1 LCDIKSMY
9 KKIDNIK
16 SKDEMCSNNLREA
29 RDKMVKL
36 IEVKISVSTAIA
48 AAFGFIIALIWKEI
62 IVGLF
67 ALAGLTIN
75 DITDVTGA
83 VIAIIS
89 GVIITLV
96 CVFGILYISKWGGI
110 GQK

>member
-1 LCDIKSMY
+1 MCDVKSMDE
-9 KKIDNIK
+9 KIDNLK
-16 SKDEMCSNNLREA
+16 GKDEICINNLREA

-36 IEVKISVSTAIA
+36 SEVKINISTAIA

-89 GVIITLV
+89 GDIITLV

>member
-1 LCDIKSMY
+1 MKLKFCTKKSVVLKVKMKYVTLIKG
-9 KKIDNIK
+9 
-16 SKDEMCSNNLREA
+16 R

-36 IEVKISVSTAIA
+36 SEVKISISTAIA

-83 VIAIIS
+83 VVAIIS
-89 GVIITLV
+89 GIIITLV
-96 CVFGILYISKWGGI
+96 CVFGILYISKWGGV

>member
-1 LCDIKSMY
+1 MGGEK
-9 KKIDNIK
+9 
-16 SKDEMCSNNLREA
+16 E
-29 RDKMVKL
+29 MVKL
-36 IEVKISVSTAIA
+36 SEVKISIATAIA

-75 DITDVTGA
+75 DITNTTGA
-83 VIAIIS
+83 IIAIIS
-89 GVIITLV
+89 GIIITIV

-110 GQK
+110 EKK

>member
-1 LCDIKSMY
+1 
-9 KKIDNIK
+9 
-16 SKDEMCSNNLREA
+16 
-29 RDKMVKL
+29 MVKL
-36 IEVKISVSTAIA
+36 SEVKLTVSTAIA

-75 DITDVTGA
+75 DIADSTGA
-83 VIAIIS
+83 IIAIIS
-89 GVIITLV
+89 GLIITIV

-110 GQK
+110 EK

>member
-1 LCDIKSMY
+1 
-9 KKIDNIK
+9 
-16 SKDEMCSNNLREA
+16 
-29 RDKMVKL
+29 MVKL
-36 IEVKISVSTAIA
+36 SEVKLTVSTAIA

-75 DITDVTGA
+75 DISDSTGA
-83 VIAIIS
+83 IIAIVS
-89 GVIITLV
+89 GLIITIV

-110 GQK
+110 EKK

>member
-1 LCDIKSMY
+1 
-9 KKIDNIK
+9 
-16 SKDEMCSNNLREA
+16 
-29 RDKMVKL
+29 MVKL
-36 IEVKISVSTAIA
+36 SEVRFTVSTAIA

-75 DITDVTGA
+75 DIADSTGA
-83 VIAIIS
+83 IIAIIS
-89 GVIITLV
+89 GLIITLV

-110 GQK
+110 EKK

>member
-1 LCDIKSMY
+1 V
-9 KKIDNIK
+9 KK
-16 SKDEMCSNNLREA
+16 
-29 RDKMVKL
+29 KMVKL
-36 IEVKISVSTAIA
+36 SEVRISIATAIA

-75 DITDVTGA
+75 DITNTTGA
-83 VIAIIS
+83 IIAIIS
-89 GVIITLV
+89 GIIITIV

-110 GQK
+110 EKK

>member
-1 LCDIKSMY
+1 
-9 KKIDNIK
+9 
-16 SKDEMCSNNLREA
+16 
-29 RDKMVKL
+29 MVKL
-36 IEVKISVSTAIA
+36 GEVKINMATAIA

-75 DITDVTGA
+75 DIADTTGA

-89 GVIITLV
+89 GMIITLV
-96 CVFGILYISKWGGI
+96 CVIGIMYISKWGGI
-110 GQK
+110 GKK